1 MATTIKVA
9 GKDLKLAYTLHTA
22 VSYEKMTGKNAL
34 DLSQFQDGNLAPVI
48 DLGYCMVV
56 SANPEPDVPK
66 YEEFLKSIDT
76 AEQMTALVQAVMAE
90 LTAFFKPTAADKS
103 EKQEDAEKNG

>member
-34 DLSQFQDGNLAPVI
+34 DLSQFQNGNLAPVI
-48 DLGYCMVV
+48 DIGYCMVV
-56 SANPEPDVPK
+56 SANPEPEVPK
-66 YEEFLKSIDT
+66 YEDFLKSIDK
-76 AEQMTALVQAVMAE
+76 AEKMTALVQAVMAE
-90 LTAFFKPTAADKS
+90 LTAFFKPTEADKQ
-103 EKQEDAEKNG
+103 EKQEDAGKNE

>member
-34 DLSQFQDGNLAPVI
+34 DLKQFQKGNLAPVI
-48 DLGYCMVV
+48 DIGYCMVV
-56 SANPEPDVPK
+56 SANHEPDVPK
-66 YEEFLKSIDT
+66 YEDFLKSIDT
-76 AEQMTALVQAVMAE
+76 AEQMTGLVQAIMAE
-90 LTAFFKPTAADKS
+90 LTAFFKPTEADKA
-103 EKQEDAEKNG
+103 ENQEDAAKNG

>member
-22 VSYEKMTGKNAL
+22 VSYEKMTGHNAL
-34 DLSQFQDGNLAPVI
+34 DLAQFQEGNLAPVI
-48 DLGYCMVV
+48 DLGYCMIV

-66 YEEFLKSIDT
+66 YEDFLKSIDT
-76 AEQMTALVQAVMAE
+76 AEQMTTLVQAVMAE
-90 LTAFFKPTAADKS
+90 LTAFFKPTDADKD
-103 EKQEDAEKNG
+103 EKQEDAAKNG

>member
-1 MATTIKVA
+1 MATTIKIA

-22 VSYEKMTGKNAL
+22 VSYEKMTGHNAL
-34 DLSQFQDGNLAPVI
+34 DLAQFQEGNLAPVI

-66 YEEFLKSIDT
+66 YEDFLKSIDT
-76 AEQMTALVQAVMAE
+76 AEKMTALVQAVMAE
-90 LTAFFKPTAADKS
+90 LTAFFKPTEADKD
-103 EKQEDAEKNG
+103 EKQEDAAKNG

>member
-34 DLSQFQDGNLAPVI
+34 DLDQFQKGGLEPVI
-48 DLGYCMVV
+48 SLGYCMIN
-56 SANPEPDVPK
+56 SANDEKDVPAF
-66 YEEFLKSIDT
+66 EEFLKSFDT
-76 AEQMTALVQAVMAE
+76 AQKMTVFVQAVMAE
-90 LTAFFKPTAADKS
+90 VASFFKPTEADKA
-103 EKQEDAEKNG
+103 EKQEDAAKNA

>member
-22 VSYEKMTGKNAL
+22 ISYEKRTGHNAL
-34 DLSQFQDGNLAPVI
+34 DLAQFQEGNLAPVI

-66 YEEFLKSIDT
+66 YEDFLKSIDT

-90 LTAFFKPTAADKS
+90 LTAFFKPTEADKA
-103 EKQEDAEKNG
+103 EKQEDAAKNG

>member
-34 DLSQFQDGNLAPVI
+34 DLAQFQDGNLAPVI
-48 DLGYCMVV
+48 DLGYCMIV
-56 SANPEPDVPK
+56 SANQEPDVPK
-66 YEEFLKSIDT
+66 YEDFLKSIDT
-76 AEQMTALVQAVMAE
+76 AEQMTALVKAVTVE
-90 LTAFFKPTAADKS
+90 LSAFFKPTEADKA
-103 EKQEDAEKNG
+103 EKQEDAAKNA